1 MSLPALYL
9 EGLMQR
15 SLRGTA
21 ELNAYKLGLIEA
33 VLKEALRA
41 DGRAGEPEQAVD
53 AAVRTA
59 IEVARWDPPPAAG
72 QRPGG

>member
-15 SLRGTA
+15 SLRGRA
-21 ELNAYKLGLIEA
+21 ELDAYKLGLIEA
-33 VLKEALRA
+33 VLKEPLRA
-41 DGRAGEPEQAVD
+41 DGRAGGPGQAVD

-59 IEVARWDPPPAAG
+59 IEVARWDPPAAAG
-72 QRPGG
+72 QRLGG

>member
-21 ELNAYKLGLIEA
+21 ELNVYKLGLIEA

-41 DGRAGEPEQAVD
+41 DGRAGDPEQVVD

-59 IEVARWDPPPAAG
+59 IEVARWEPPPAAG

>member
-21 ELNAYKLGLIEA
+21 DLNAYKLGLIEA
-33 VLKEALRA
+33 VLKDTLRTGA
-41 DGRAGEPEQAVD
+41 SGSAGEELE

-59 IEVARWDPPPAAG
+59 IEVARWEPSPPPRG
-72 QRPGG
+72 RPGG